1 MKKLHIGSAPHICTV
16 RTTKGIMLDVIVAL
30 IPTSLAGT
38 VIFGLRALL
47 VLFASV
53 LASVLAEYAFCRITK
68 RENTVRDLSAVVT
81 GLLLGLNLPAN
92 TPIWQT
98 AIGAIFATLVV
109 KCFFGGIGQ
118 NFANPAITARIFM
131 LVAFSNLTKSAYP
144 TVVDTVSGATPLQ
157 ILSTGKIP
165 SFFDLFFG
173 LKGGSIGEVCIFAL
187 LIGGIYLIIRGVIL
201 PHAPVAYILTVFVL
215 SFIYEGGDFTS
226 ALAWCL
232 SGGLFI
238 SAIFMAT
245 DYSSTPIT
253 PLGKIVFGIGAGA
266 VTALIRFFGSYPEGA
281 SFAIL
286 LMNIVTPFI
295 EKITARRPFG
305 SEVRVNE

>member
-1 MKKLHIGSAPHICTV
+1 MKRLHIGSAPHICTG
-16 RTTKGIMLDVIVAL
+16 RTTRGIMLDVIIAL
-30 IPTSLAGT
+30 IPTSLAGII
-38 VIFGLRALL
+38 IFGIRAVFVLL
-47 VLFASV
+47 AAVLF
-53 LASVLAEYAFCRITK
+53 SVLAEYVFCLVTK
-68 RENTVRDLSAVVT
+68 RENTVGDLSAVVT

-92 TPIWQT
+92 TPIWQ
-98 AIGAIFATLVV
+98 AAVGAVFATLVV

-131 LVAFSNLTKSAYP
+131 LVAFSNLANAAYP
-144 TVVDTVSGATPLQ
+144 TLVDTVSGATPLQ
-157 ILSTGKIP
+157 ILSSGKLP

-187 LIGGIYLIIRGVIL
+187 LIGGIYLIVRGVIL
-201 PHAPVAYILTVFVL
+201 PHAPVAFILTVFGL
-215 SFIYEGGDFTS
+215 SLLYEGGDIAS

-232 SGGLFI
+232 SGGVFI

-253 PLGKIVFGIGAGA
+253 PMGKAVFGVGAGA
-266 VTALIRFFGSYPEGA
+266 ITVLIRFFGTYPEGA

-286 LMNIVTPFI
+286 LMNIITPFI

>member
-1 MKKLHIGSAPHICTV
+1 MKKLHIGSAPHICTG
-16 RTTKGIMLDVIVAL
+16 RTTRGIMLDVIIAL
-30 IPTSLAGT
+30 IPTSLSGIIIFGIRAIFVLLAA
-38 VIFGLRALL
+38 VIF
-47 VLFASV
+47 
-53 LASVLAEYAFCRITK
+53 SVLAEYVFCLITK
-68 RENTVRDLSAVVT
+68 RENTVGDLSAVVT

-131 LVAFSNLTKSAYP
+131 LVAFSNLAKAAYP
-144 TVVDTVSGATPLQ
+144 TLVDTVSGATPLQ

-187 LIGGIYLIIRGVIL
+187 LIGGIYLFIRGVIL
-201 PHAPVAYILTVFVL
+201 PHAPVSFILTVFVL
-215 SFIYEGGDFTS
+215 SLIYEGGDFTS

-253 PLGKIVFGIGAGA
+253 PLGKILFGIGAGA
-266 VTALIRFFGSYPEGA
+266 VTVLIRFFGSYPEGA

-295 EKITARRPFG
+295 EKITSRRPFG
-305 SEVRVNE
+305 SEVRL